1 MTLRRG
7 RAGTSIEKD
16 IDEQADI
23 YAFLFHDLTEAS
35 AREQT
40 RRRSDRPHGNAWRLC
55 CNLCSWMIW
64 FFDRDGEKL
73 RYEISHD
80 RTAGRY
86 RVVITHPDGTE
97 SVEEV
102 DEPTEL
108 IERSVELMNS
118 LRGEG
123 WKVA

>member
-1 MTLRRG
+1 M
-7 RAGTSIEKD
+7 
-16 IDEQADI
+16 EQERPASV
-23 YAFLFHDLTEAS
+23 S
-35 AREQT
+35 AR
-40 RRRSDRPHGNAWRLC
+40 SRPDLLLYARDP
-55 CNLCSWMIW
+55 MIW

-86 RVVITHPDGTE
+86 RVVITHPDGSE
-97 SVEEV
+97 SIEEV

-118 LRGEG
+118 LRGDG
-123 WKVA
+123 WRVA

>member
-1 MTLRRG
+1 M
-7 RAGTSIEKD
+7 A
-16 IDEQADI
+16 
-23 YAFLFHDLTEAS
+23 
-35 AREQT
+35 
-40 RRRSDRPHGNAWRLC
+40 P
-55 CNLCSWMIW
+55 MIW

-80 RTAGRY
+80 RNNGRY
-86 RVVITHPDGTE
+86 KVVITHPDGHE

-108 IERSVELMNS
+108 IERSVQLMNS

-123 WKVA
+123 WRVA